1 MARKGCAGRLG
12 NIRWCALKSV
22 LPIDF
27 LSIPRLAPGMVLTA
41 QFAEKMPT
49 LAEAIATRKKEMNDG
64 KHREKTLDAGQQI
77 LLDKG

>member
-1 MARKGCAGRLG
+1 
-12 NIRWCALKSV
+12 
-22 LPIDF
+22 
-27 LSIPRLAPGMVLTA
+27 MVLTA